1 MAYTKH
7 NWKNGETITDELLNN
22 MESGIEEANT
32 RAMTPGPQGETGP
45 QGPQGEKGETG
56 PQGPQGDPGVGLTG
70 EAVAVTDVETSADAA
85 TIAAK
90 LNEVIAA
97 LKTRGI
103 TN

>member
-1 MAYTKH
+1 MAYSKH
-7 NWKNGETITDELLNN
+7 NWQTGETITDTLLNN
-22 MESGIEEANT
+22 METGIEEANT

-45 QGPQGEKGETG
+45 QGPEGAKGDK
-56 PQGPQGDPGVGLTG
+56 GDPGEGLTG
-70 EAVAVTDVETSADAA
+70 SPVTVADVSTEADAA

-97 LKTRGI
+97 LKARGI

>member
-7 NWKNGETITDELLNN
+7 NWQNGETITDELLNN

-45 QGPQGEKGETG
+45 QGPQG
-56 PQGPQGDPGVGLTG
+56 DPGVGLTG

-85 TIAAK
+85 AIATK

-97 LKTRGI
+97 LKTRGVI
-103 TN
+103 K

>member
-7 NWKNGETITDELLNN
+7 NWQNGETIADDLLNN

-45 QGPQGEKGETG
+45 QGPEGAKGDKGE
-56 PQGPQGDPGVGLTG
+56 PGEGLVGSPVT
-70 EAVAVTDVETSADAA
+70 VADIETSADAA

-97 LKTRGI
+97 LKARGI

>member
-1 MAYTKH
+1 MAYSKH
-7 NWKNGETITDELLNN
+7 NWQTGETITDTLLNN
-22 MESGIEEANT
+22 METGIEEANT

-45 QGPQGEKGETG
+45 QGPEGAKGDK
-56 PQGPQGDPGVGLTG
+56 GDPGEGLTG
-70 EAVAVTDVETSADAA
+70 SPVTVADVSTEADAA

-97 LKTRGI
+97 LKTRGV

>member
-1 MAYTKH
+1 MAYAKH
-7 NWKNGETITDELLNN
+7 NWQNGETITEELLNN

-45 QGPQGEKGETG
+45 QGPEGAKGDKGE
-56 PQGPQGDPGVGLTG
+56 PGEGLVGSPVT
-70 EAVAVTDVETSADAA
+70 VADVETSADAA

-97 LKTRGI
+97 LKARGI

>member
-7 NWKNGETITDELLNN
+7 NWQNGEIITEELLNN

-45 QGPQGEKGETG
+45 QGPEGAKGDKGE
-56 PQGPQGDPGVGLTG
+56 PGEGLVGSPVT
-70 EAVAVTDVETSADAA
+70 VADVETSADAA

-97 LKTRGI
+97 LKARGI

>member
-7 NWKNGETITDELLNN
+7 NWQNGETITDDLLNN

-45 QGPQGEKGETG
+45 QGSEGAKGDKGE
-56 PQGPQGDPGVGLTG
+56 PGEGLVGSPVT
-70 EAVAVTDVETSADAA
+70 VADVETSADAA

-97 LKTRGI
+97 LKARGI

>member
-7 NWKNGETITDELLNN
+7 NWQNGETITDELLNN

-45 QGPQGEKGETG
+45 QGPQGKKGETG

-85 TIAAK
+85 AIATK

-97 LKTRGI
+97 LKTRGVI
-103 TN
+103 K

>member
-1 MAYTKH
+1 MAYSKH
-7 NWKNGETITDELLNN
+7 NWQTGETITDTLLNN
-22 MESGIEEANT
+22 METGIEDANT

-45 QGPQGEKGETG
+45 QGPAGAKGDK
-56 PQGPQGDPGVGLTG
+56 GDPGEGLIGSPVT
-70 EAVAVTDVETSADAA
+70 VADVSTEADAA

-103 TN
+103 IN

>member
-7 NWKNGETITDELLNN
+7 NWQDGETITDDLLNN

-45 QGPQGEKGETG
+45 QGSAGEKGDK
-56 PQGPQGDPGVGLTG
+56 GDPGEGLIGSPVT
-70 EAVAVTDVETSADAA
+70 VADVSTEADAA

-97 LKTRGI
+97 LKTRGV

>member
-1 MAYTKH
+1 MAYSKH
-7 NWKNGETITDELLNN
+7 NWQTGETISEELLNN

-45 QGPQGEKGETG
+45 QGPEGAKGDK
-56 PQGPQGDPGVGLTG
+56 GDPGEGLTG
-70 EAVAVTDVETSADAA
+70 SPVTVANVSTEADAA

>member
-1 MAYTKH
+1 MAYSKH
-7 NWKNGETITDELLNN
+7 NWQTGETITDTLLNN
-22 MESGIEEANT
+22 METGIEEANT

-45 QGPQGEKGETG
+45 QGPAGAKGDK
-56 PQGPQGDPGVGLTG
+56 GDPGEGLIGSPVT
-70 EAVAVTDVETSADAA
+70 VADVSTEADAA

-103 TN
+103 IN